1 MIANEAFPSDVPGVR
16 LQDALTVMAPERRQR
31 LVGREL
37 LGALQLLRGASA
49 ASDVSVIEQLL
60 DFERIVGAPDLL
72 LSLLDCLPSHKL
84 NELTNRLG
92 VDPRSEEAAGDRTL
106 GRAIAA
112 FFGKELDFEVRSPTQ
127 PDLVKATTEYALFP
141 HQRDVALKAIDALQ
155 DRRVPKPAALL
166 HMPTGSGK
174 TRTASHIVC
183 RHLTANQ
190 RGVVVWY
197 ANTRE
202 LLEQSAAELEV
213 AWSHL
218 GDRDIDIVRFWGSG
232 GTVPRDLKDG
242 IVVAGLQKMWA
253 LIERDPSSLNSLT
266 NQVSLVVVDEAH
278 ISLAE
283 TYRGCINFVRRKPGA
298 AVLGL
303 TATPGRTWNEPAVD
317 AALVEMYGGNK
328 ITLEVV
334 GYPDPV
340 EYLMSSGYL
349 ARPVFE
355 LIDVYGDPAEATFD
369 SDLSNVDEDYTSE
382 IVSQV
387 AESAAYLNGVTLAV
401 HRLIDEGH
409 RRVIVF
415 AASVHQA
422 EQIASLLRAT
432 QLGAETVTG
441 KTPAARRAGVIQRF
455 KAPGNKP
462 RALVN
467 YGVLTTG
474 FDAPATSA
482 AVIARPTR
490 SLVLYSQMVG
500 RSIRGPKAGGNAEAK
515 VLTVVDPE
523 LPGFGSV
530 AAAFKNWEDVW

>member
-1 MIANEAFPSDVPGVR
+1 MSPEECFPSDVPGVR
-16 LQDALTVMAPERRQR
+16 LQDVLTVMKPDQRRK
-31 LVGREL
+31 LVGNEL
-37 LGALQLLRGASA
+37 LGALQLLRGDSA
-49 ASDVSVIEQLL
+49 TGDASVIEQLL
-60 DFERIVGAPDLL
+60 DFERIVDSPELL
-72 LSLLDCLPSHKL
+72 RSLLDCLPSHKWD
-84 NELTNRLG
+84 ELTRRLG
-92 VDPRSEEAAGDRTL
+92 VDPRADANLGDKAL

-112 FFGKELDFEVRSPTQ
+112 FFGKHLDFDARSPTE
-127 PDLVKATTEYALFP
+127 PYLVRAKAEYPLFP
-141 HQRDVALKAIDALQ
+141 HQRDVSLKVVDALQ
-155 DRRVPKPAALL
+155 NPRAPKPSALL

-174 TRTASHIVC
+174 TRTAAHVVC
-183 RHLTANQ
+183 KHLTATQ

-202 LLEQSAAELEV
+202 LLEQSAAELET

-218 GDRDIDIVRFWGSG
+218 GDREIDIVRFWGSN
-232 GTVPRDLKDG
+232 GTIPEDFQDG
-242 IVVAGLQKMWA
+242 IIVAGLQKMWA
-253 LIERDPSSLNSLT
+253 LIERDPNSLNALAS
-266 NQVSLVVVDEAH
+266 QVSLIVVDEAH

-283 TYRGCINFVRRKPGA
+283 TYRGSINFLRRKPGA
-298 AVLGL
+298 GVLGL
-303 TATPGRTWNEPAVD
+303 TATPGRTWNEPSVD
-317 AALVEMYGGNK
+317 AALVDMYGGNK

-334 GYPDPV
+334 GYDDPV

-355 LIDVYGDPAEATFD
+355 LIDVFGEPAETAFD
-369 SDLSNVDEDYTSE
+369 ADLLEIDEDYPNE
-382 IVSQV
+382 LVGQV

-401 HRLIDEGH
+401 HRLAEEGH

-432 QLGAETVTG
+432 QLDAETVTG
-441 KTPAARRAGVIQRF
+441 ETPTARRAGAIQRF
-455 KAPGNKP
+455 KSQGDKP
-462 RALVN
+462 RALIN